1 MELADIID
9 RYAEGLEAV
18 DTTTTIRRVNQRTKE
33 PYLPGLK
40 TLSEVQAVDS
50 LDAWWAETHLTDF
63 VTPDAHHTQIPYP
76 GTKTACDHVITTVG
90 QEDDPEWAI
99 EAKFLQLVG
108 DNGKRNDF
116 AVGKAIS
123 PYLKDRSLYH
133 DVHKLRE
140 IPVARRLAVI
150 GFSFTYDLETCARAL
165 ELHPTESERISNIRD
180 VCESNEGALSVRPI
194 VEFADGI
201 FKIRDLVVKE
211 YVSAEFEGWRHPCG
225 GRGVVF
231 GWEVKRP
238 GQSTHSGA
246 W

>member
-1 MELADIID
+1 MELADIVE

-18 DTTTTIRRVNQRTKE
+18 DAHTTIRRLNQRTKE

-40 TLSEVQAVDS
+40 TLSEASAVQL
-50 LDAWWAETHLTDF
+50 LDEWWASNYAGDF
-63 VTPDAHHTQIPYP
+63 VMPDAHHTQVPYP
-76 GTKTACDHVITTVG
+76 GTKTVCDHVITTID
-90 QEDDPEWAI
+90 QEDEPEWAI

-116 AVGKAIS
+116 AVGKALS

-140 IPVARRLAVI
+140 VPIARRLAVI
-150 GFSFTYDLETCARAL
+150 GFSFTYDLETCKRAL
-165 ELHPTESERISNIRD
+165 ELHPGETERIANIRD
-180 VCESNEGALSVRPI
+180 VCESNEGALSIRPI

-201 FKIRDLVVKE
+201 FKIRDLVVRE
-211 YVSAEFEGWRHPCG
+211 YVSAEFNGWRHPCG

-238 GQSTHSGA
+238 GHATHAGA